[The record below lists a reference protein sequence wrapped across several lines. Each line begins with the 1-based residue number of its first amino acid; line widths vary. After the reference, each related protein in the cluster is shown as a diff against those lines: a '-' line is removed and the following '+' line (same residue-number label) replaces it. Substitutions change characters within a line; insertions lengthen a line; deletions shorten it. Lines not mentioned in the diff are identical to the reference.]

1 MALQLKRRG
10 IHRVRPLEGGYAGW
24 TQLGYA
30 VVPWE
35 SPDPEGEQAISAPAP
50 QLTA

>member
-10 IHRVRPLEGGYAGW
+10 IHRVRPLEGGYQGW
-24 TQLGYA
+24 KRLGYA

-35 SPDPEGEQAISAPAP
+35 DGNQVTEGPISVPA
-50 QLTA
+50 